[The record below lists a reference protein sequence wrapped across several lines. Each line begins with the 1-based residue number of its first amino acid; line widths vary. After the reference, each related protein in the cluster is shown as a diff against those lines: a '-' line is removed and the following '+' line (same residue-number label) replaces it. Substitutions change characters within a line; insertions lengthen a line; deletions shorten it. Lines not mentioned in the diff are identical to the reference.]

1 PLAGG
6 RFIERSTRLMQARQ
20 PPNPRTPAG
29 TRSDRE
35 STNAGVAPFTNPVQ
49 IGGRKFWKIFDSGL
63 FVGRRRLSGDH
74 PRPAGNHRRSPGSH
88 PSSSADRPCSPPTTA
103 RVLPATARVFPT
115 TIRVLPAPPRLLPAT
130 APVLPTADRV
140 LPATTHIL
148 PATGRVLPAT
158 PRRLSTRES
167 ATKGVLGEWH
177 LYAVGQYA
185 PKPPGLAS
193 LFVRS
198 RAYQMSVTLPAT
210 VKLLPLWTW
219 I

>member
-1 PLAGG
+1 MPLAGG

-35 STNAGVAPFTNPVQ
+35 STNAGVAPFTNPLQ

-115 TIRVLPAPPRLLPAT
+115 T
-130 APVLPTADRV
+130 
-140 LPATTHIL
+140 
-148 PATGRVLPAT
+148 

-219 I
+219 IVFVPAIWIDTK